1 MIVFLISYDACSLF
15 TTITLQ
21 ETFEIAVDL
30 VLENNPKLKVTK
42 HELKQLF
49 NFVTSGPRFIFNSS
63 FYNQI
68 DGLSMKSPLG
78 CAFTSLLRGYHEKK
92 KRLREFKEIEGFLC
106 I

>member
-42 HELKQLF
+42 HELKQVF

-78 CAFTSLLRGYHEKK
+78 CAFTSLLRAYHGKK
-92 KRLREFKEIEGFLC
+92 KRLREFKEIEGFLY